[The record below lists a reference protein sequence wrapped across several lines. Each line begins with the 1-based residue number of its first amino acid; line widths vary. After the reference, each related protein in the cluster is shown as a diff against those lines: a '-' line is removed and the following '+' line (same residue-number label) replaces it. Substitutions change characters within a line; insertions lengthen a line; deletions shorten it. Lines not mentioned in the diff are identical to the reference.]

1 MRCCRAAVH
10 TVESG
15 SGSPGGSRGL
25 QVHHQAVVAFECTVA
40 FLTCEMCAAVNSSD
54 IFLFGVS
61 RECVEYVK
69 SFNIPLLVLGGGGY
83 TVRNVARCW

>member
-1 MRCCRAAVH
+1 MRLHSRLCRAAP
-10 TVESG
+10 G
-15 SGSPGGSRGL
+15 SGSLGGSPELQLCHTSRGG
-25 QVHHQAVVAFECTVA
+25 VWVCAGTSD
-40 FLTCEMCAAVNSSD
+40 MWICAAVTSSGG
-54 IFLFGVS
+54 FFGGGS